1 MNQTA
6 VLTPPP
12 WGWQRFG
19 KHWCLVGQH
28 STRPIVLTQYG
39 GGLSSL
45 TANHL
50 LVPFDPDHPDAMTI
64 AASAD
69 LLRLARILLDEDKDD
84 PTKVGWRECI
94 RVNPDCK
101 KCAVKKELA
110 DIISALDKAQ
120 ETWRSK

>member
-1 MNQTA
+1 
-6 VLTPPP
+6 
-12 WGWQRFG
+12 
-19 KHWCLVGQH
+19 
-28 STRPIVLTQYG
+28 LTQYG

-45 TANHL
+45 TADHL

-69 LLRLARILLDEDKDD
+69 LLRLARILLDEYKDD